1 MSDTQRSYWIG
12 VVSAE
17 HVQRG
22 VEGGFSQ
29 VCHGKSQP
37 LKRLKPG
44 DGFIYYSPT
53 LTFQGKERYQ
63 SFTAIGTVK
72 DSPVYPY
79 DMGNGFVPYRR
90 DIDWADSVT
99 ASIQPLLD
107 RLDFTAGRRNWGYQL
122 RFGLFPI
129 SEHDF
134 RLIAAAM
141 QAEPAKLFPTQ
152 ENTVS

>member
-1 MSDTQRSYWIG
+1 MSDAQRSYWIG

-17 HVQRG
+17 HVKRG
-22 VEGGFSQ
+22 VAGGFSQ

-37 LKRLKPG
+37 LKRLQPG
-44 DGFIYYSPT
+44 DGFVYYSPN

-63 SFTAIGTVK
+63 TFTAIGTVK
-72 DSPVYPY
+72 DGPVYPF

-90 DIDWADSVT
+90 DIAWADGV
-99 ASIQPLLD
+99 AAPIQPLLD
-107 RLDFTAGRRNWGYQL
+107 QLDFTAGRRNWGYQL

-141 QAEPAKLFPTQ
+141 RAELGALL
-152 ENTVS
+152 VGC